1 MGNGE
6 LIMEKG
12 FILVDV
18 PETCLDCR
26 FCVELHEG
34 IQACCVL
41 VNNQNNHNE
50 FKEIDVSYTQGKP
63 DWCPIQTWISATKQK
78 PSNKKDVY
86 VTLRDGSSDIC
97 WYAKEFDEWYDS
109 NYNTKDVIKWL
120 PFDIEQFKEK

>member
-18 PETCLDCR
+18 PETCLECR

-41 VNNQNNHNE
+41 VNNQNNHDE

-63 DWCPIQTWISATKQK
+63 KWCPIRQFPEKKEPSKFPIS
-78 PSNKKDVY
+78 P
-86 VTLRDGSSDIC
+86 I
-97 WYAKEFDEWYDS
+97 
-109 NYNTKDVIKWL
+109 L
-120 PFDIEQFKEK
+120 PWQHTDYEKGWNHCLDYLEGKYGNL

>member
-12 FILVDV
+12 YILVDV
-18 PETCLDCR
+18 TETCIGCMFYDMG
-26 FCVELHEG
+26 FC
-34 IQACCVL
+34 QA
-41 VNNQNNHNE
+41 VNE
-50 FKEIDVSYTQGKP
+50 KYISDDEIKHTP

>member
-1 MGNGE
+1 MT
-6 LIMEKG
+6 KG
-12 FILVDV
+12 YILVDV
-18 PETCLDCR
+18 TETCIGCMFYDMG
-26 FCVELHEG
+26 FC
-34 IQACCVL
+34 QA
-41 VNNQNNHNE
+41 VNE
-50 FKEIDVSYTQGKP
+50 KYISDDEIKHTP